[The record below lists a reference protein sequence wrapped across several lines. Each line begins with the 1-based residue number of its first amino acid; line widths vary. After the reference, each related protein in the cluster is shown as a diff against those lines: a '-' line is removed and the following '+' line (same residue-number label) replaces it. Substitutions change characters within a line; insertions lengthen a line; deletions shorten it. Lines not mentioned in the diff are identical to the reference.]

1 MTYTADD
8 LLKRSLNIIDLDED
22 ILFIDDLVCLL
33 PCSRSTFYAKIPS
46 ASAHMDAI
54 RSKIEINRL
63 NTKKRMRKNWSDK
76 DAAWYLQVKLYRLIA
91 NDEEKEV
98 FASEKSNDPYA
109 SHPTEIV
116 INAQQGNELITN

>member
-1 MTYTADD
+1 
-8 LLKRSLNIIDLDED
+8 
-22 ILFIDDLVCLL
+22 
-33 PCSRSTFYAKIPS
+33 
-46 ASAHMDAI
+46 
-54 RSKIEINRL
+54 
-63 NTKKRMRKNWSDK
+63 MRKNWSDK